1 VDSSFERLRVLRVF
15 NVPLGSWVEKY
26 LLYDA
31 TRRNLGRIKVF
42 FKSGTFHCLIT
53 RFIKE
58 KECGSDV

>member
-1 VDSSFERLRVLRVF
+1 LRVLRVF